1 VASIKESEPSTTEF
15 GVGETSTIAPHE
27 PEHGFD
33 EASWNSSSSIL
44 DAKGWKEK
52 SHSSSASS
60 ISSLSSGDSDGG

>member
-33 EASWNSSSSIL
+33 EAS
-44 DAKGWKEK
+44 
-52 SHSSSASS
+52 
-60 ISSLSSGDSDGG
+60 